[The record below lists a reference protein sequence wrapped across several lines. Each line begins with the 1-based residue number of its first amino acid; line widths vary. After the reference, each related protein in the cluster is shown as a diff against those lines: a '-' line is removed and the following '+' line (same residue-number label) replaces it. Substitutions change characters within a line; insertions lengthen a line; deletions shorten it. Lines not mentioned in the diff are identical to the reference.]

1 LKKNGEDDFN
11 INHIL
16 NITIVD
22 DFLNKRQIKAKAPS
36 EYMKEFQ
43 KKNPKLGA
51 TMKTHLINDLT
62 QYGVWDDDYDKF
74 FDERAKAVSKELQ
87 DRLIKQD
94 VDNKPQPSLEDDTE
108 AIT

>member
-1 LKKNGEDDFN
+1 MKDEFN

-22 DFLNKRQIKAKAPS
+22 DFLNKRQIKTKAPS
-36 EYMKEFQ
+36 QYMAEFQ
-43 KKNPKLGA
+43 KKNPKLVA
-51 TMKTHLINDLT
+51 SMKTHLINDLT
-62 QYGVWDDDYDKF
+62 QFGVWDDDYDKF
-74 FDERAKAVSKELQ
+74 FNERAQAVSKELQ
-87 DRLIKQD
+87 NRIIRQE